1 MGKIEEAMDIEEFQ
15 ELTEKLTQELEDMVK
30 LRYSE
35 EKQTVLQNKKMD
47 LYDMIEKLKRRVEL
61 Y

>member
-15 ELTEKLTQELEDMVK
+15 ELTDKLTQELEDMVK

-35 EKQTVLQNKKMD
+35 AKQTALQNKKMD